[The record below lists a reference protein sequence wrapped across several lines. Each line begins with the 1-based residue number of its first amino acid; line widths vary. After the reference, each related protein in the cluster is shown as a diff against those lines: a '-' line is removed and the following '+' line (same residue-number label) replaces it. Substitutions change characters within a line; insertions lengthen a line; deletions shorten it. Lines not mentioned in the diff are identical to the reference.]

1 MNNSKSLLLYQDEPE
16 YGLFL
21 KLIVIIIPG
30 VSLVGSIV
38 LLSSGDN
45 TGAIVLLIEAFLVG
59 LIFWSVFPRSYQIYE
74 DHLRIVL
81 GGPFSFKIKFDQIKE
96 FEVTN
101 KLTFSTNFVT
111 KFTKHYVVI
120 TRNRGL
126 SVAITPKDNNMFVE
140 NANGAL
146 NQWEK
151 AKFNKFTH

>member
-1 MNNSKSLLLYQDEPE
+1 M
-16 YGLFL
+16 
-21 KLIVIIIPG
+21 I
-30 VSLVGSIV
+30 
-38 LLSSGDN
+38 
-45 TGAIVLLIEAFLVG
+45 
-59 LIFWSVFPRSYQIYE
+59 
-74 DHLRIVL
+74 RIVL
-81 GGPFSFKIKFDQIKE
+81 IEDLPIILEGIKTLVNQIKD

-140 NANGAL
+140 NAKGAL

-151 AKFNKFTH
+151 A